1 MKSDTPVAAP
11 PPKPLLVYDGDC
23 HFCRLWVGRGQQI
36 TGPSVDYL
44 PSQHPEISR
53 RFPQIPPQNYDRAVQ
68 LIDGDGSV
76 YSGAE
81 AVFCTLAANPAYSW
95 LLRTYQSVPA
105 VASFTEGVYNFV
117 ANHRPVFSRLTRWLW
132 GRHVE

>member
-1 MKSDTPVAAP
+1 MKSDTLVVAP

-44 PSQHPEISR
+44 PSQHPEIRR
-53 RFPQIPPQNYDRAVQ
+53 RFPEIPPQNYDRAVQ
-68 LIDGDGSV
+68 LIDVDGSV

-81 AVFCTLAANPAYSW
+81 AVFRTLAANPAYGW
-95 LLRTYQSVPA
+95 PWRVCQKMPPIV
-105 VASFTEGVYNFV
+105 
-117 ANHRPVFSRLTRWLW
+117 
-132 GRHVE
+132 